1 MSTLDTQRLTGDPER
16 GYLFL
21 DHWQTP
27 REAHSLYASLSSD
40 AELFVKKRIV
50 NGIQVVLWIS
60 EIPPAL
66 KTLTGYWYDD
76 RRFGMT
82 SGQPCGVEANAGLLK
97 DVNGIR
103 RGCCL

>member
-1 MSTLDTQRLTGDPER
+1 MSALDAQRLTGDPEQ
-16 GYLFL
+16 GYLFRPL
-21 DHWQTP
+21 ANAAGSPLIVRVIVIRCRT
-27 REAHSLYASLSSD
+27 LCK
-40 AELFVKKRIV
+40 KKRIV

-66 KTLTGYWYDD
+66 ETLTGYWYDD